1 MLKTKIFFGKC
12 LVVSN
17 KRFIFA
23 TEIRNG
29 SDDNPKNNKQ

>member
-1 MLKTKIFFGKC
+1 MLKPKYFFGKC

-29 SDDNPKNNKQ
+29 FDVNPKNNKQ